1 MSSDHFIQV
10 LWWEVYFAESVAPNT
25 PSKMM
30 PKICDRTGNK
40 SLIVKLIERFY
51 SL

>member
-1 MSSDHFIQV
+1 MSSNHFIQA
-10 LWWEVYFAESVAPNT
+10 LWWEVYFPESVAPNT

-30 PKICDRTGNK
+30 PKISDRTGNK
-40 SLIVKLIERFY
+40 SSIVNLIERFY